1 MRSSY
6 VLSGD
11 ASCPPVGRKTA
22 CVKKHHDTDG
32 EGRLR
37 RKLRTR
43 PQPTWLISLVSW
55 DKMVTPMMQCSTLSC
70 ERKYHINGTVAQVR
84 LHKAEAALLLRVS
97 RAYAPVESVWRQQW
111 HFWTR
116 SRPSDSRTSPAW
128 WSGRTAGSE
137 PGSRTLL
144 TLAAWPDNSA
154 HSSLSKGTAGFKN
167 ETLKLLFFKQMQRNY
182 LDVASKKKDHIM
194 LTRLGSEAFLRRH

>member
-6 VLSGD
+6 VWSGD

-22 CVKKHHDTDG
+22 CVKKLHGDTDG

-37 RKLRTR
+37 GKLRTR
-43 PQPTWLISLVSW
+43 RQPTWLISLVSW

-70 ERKYHINGTVAQVR
+70 ERKYHMNGTVVQAR
-84 LHKAEAALLLRVS
+84 LQKAEAALLRRRGS
-97 RAYAPVESVWRQQW
+97 SAHAPVESAWRQRW

-116 SRPSDSRTSPAW
+116 SRPSDSRTSPVW
-128 WSGRTAGSE
+128 WSGRTAGSK

-154 HSSLSKGTAGFKN
+154 HSSLSKARAGFKTGLLN
-167 ETLKLLFFKQMQRNY
+167 YFFTNVGKLL
-182 LDVASKKKDHIM
+182 VKKKDHIM
-194 LTRLGSEAFLRRH
+194 LTRLGLEAFLRRH